1 MPKNSRKISLANNT
15 VGRRTADILD
25 FVNNLKAGF
34 LHCVDVATDVVKYL
48 HLITHVQPVLVRDIK
63 EDLSF
68 CKPTDGR
75 AISLE
80 VFNLINH
87 LVEDNEINWEKCT
100 GLCTDRAQ
108 SMPDQNAALQAVVKR

>member
-1 MPKNSRKISLANNT
+1 
-15 VGRRTADILD
+15 
-25 FVNNLKAGF
+25 
-34 LHCVDVATDVVKYL
+34 VATDGVKYV
-48 HLITHVQPVLVRDIK
+48 HLITHIQSVLVRDIK

-87 LVEDNEINWEKCT
+87 FVVDNEIN
-100 GLCTDRAQ
+100 
-108 SMPDQNAALQAVVKR
+108 